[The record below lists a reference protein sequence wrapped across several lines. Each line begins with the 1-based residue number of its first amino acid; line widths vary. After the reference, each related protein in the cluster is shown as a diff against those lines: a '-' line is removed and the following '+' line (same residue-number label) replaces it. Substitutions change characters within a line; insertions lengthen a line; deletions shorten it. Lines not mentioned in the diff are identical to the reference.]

1 MVPRLVTTLEALL
14 GHITEH
20 LLQLLGAGGRKEG
33 AGKEDVRGF
42 LQRNGSCMGNREIA
56 AVERGRVHMC
66 MRAREGHK
74 GRGSLVRWRPLTDS
88 NRLKMAHPHLLWPH
102 TLFR

>member
-1 MVPRLVTTLEALL
+1 MVPGPVATLEAPL

-20 LLQLLGAGGRKEG
+20 LLQLLGGGGSAGVPTKEIVFAWSVAKSKQWKGGGPTCACACVGGTRAGG
-33 AGKEDVRGF
+33 AWSDV
-42 LQRNGSCMGNREIA
+42 A
-56 AVERGRVHMC
+56 
-66 MRAREGHK
+66 
-74 GRGSLVRWRPLTDS
+74 PLTDS